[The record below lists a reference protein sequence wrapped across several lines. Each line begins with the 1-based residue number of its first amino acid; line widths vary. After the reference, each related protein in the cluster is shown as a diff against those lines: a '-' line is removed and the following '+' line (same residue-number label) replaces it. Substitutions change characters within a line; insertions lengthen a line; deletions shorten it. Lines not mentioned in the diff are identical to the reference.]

1 MDDVG
6 LDEQDFQA
14 RGPLPINFTP
24 KWMQDKESFDMVED
38 AFQKWQGGSGH
49 GSFDMGGMVDPLDE
63 PIGKGATRADWEA
76 WKTSQGIT
84 TTAYSSP
91 KGLSISGVGFD
102 TKGKTTIIPD
112 SQLAVFNNDRDVFK
126 LKPLAAKKLD
136 PRAHLPTRAYSS
148 NGFDLK
154 CIEGGE
160 VKYGE
165 ITKLD
170 TGIARDLTG
179 YALLIV
185 PKSGLAVKHGIHVMA
200 GLVDSDWRGSVQVCL
215 TKLTPGS
222 HIFRDG
228 DKIAQF
234 ILIRTKTPEIQEVAE
249 LPETQ
254 RGDKGFGSSGA

>member
-1 MDDVG
+1 MEETG
-6 LDEQDFQA
+6 LDEQDFRA
-14 RGPLPINFTP
+14 RGKPIPINFTP
-24 KWMQDKESFDMVED
+24 KW
-38 AFQKWQGGSGH
+38 QGGSGR

-63 PIGKGATRADWEA
+63 PIGNGSTRADWEA
-76 WKTSQGIT
+76 WKTSQTCVNRFGKPMQLIQQNIP
-84 TTAYSSP
+84 SEI
-91 KGLSISGVGFD
+91 ISGVD
-102 TKGKTTIIPD
+102 LQKRIQD
-112 SQLAVFNNDRDVFK
+112 QLDKDGPYPVWILNEDVEVQ
-126 LKPLAAKKLD
+126 KPLATKKLD

-165 ITKLD
+165 ITKFD
-170 TGIARDLTG
+170 TGIAMDLTG

-234 ILIRTKTPEIQEVAE
+234 ILIRTESPEIQEVAE

-254 RGDKGFGSSGA
+254 RGDKGFGSSGK